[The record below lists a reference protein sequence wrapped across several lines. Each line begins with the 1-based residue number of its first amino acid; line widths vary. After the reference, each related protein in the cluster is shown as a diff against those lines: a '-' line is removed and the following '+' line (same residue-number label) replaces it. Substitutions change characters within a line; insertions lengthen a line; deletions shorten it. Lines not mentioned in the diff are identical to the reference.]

1 MDTDIEIMFFG
12 WYRDEKSDK
21 VWIAVKVESTIYAV
35 WGRRGKTLQ
44 FKEHFPARYSWQDS
58 DIEKLIREK
67 VKKGYKDYTGRT
79 DKVVT
84 DLEYEI
90 KYNLFNAKMLEKIR

>member
-12 WYRDEKSDK
+12 WLKDEKSDK
-21 VWIAVKVESTIYAV
+21 VWIAAKVEGKLYAV

-44 FKEHFPARYSWQDS
+44 FKEHFKPDYYWRTS
-58 DIEKLIREK
+58 DLEKLIDEK
-67 VKKGYKDYTGRT
+67 VRKGYKNYTDHP
-79 DKVVT
+79 DKAVK